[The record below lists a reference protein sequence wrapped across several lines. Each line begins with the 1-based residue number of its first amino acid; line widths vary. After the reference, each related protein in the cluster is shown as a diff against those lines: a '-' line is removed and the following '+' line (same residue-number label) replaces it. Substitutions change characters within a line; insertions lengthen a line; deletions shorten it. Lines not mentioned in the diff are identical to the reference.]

1 MVYPRAFSHIGITVT
16 DLDQAVE
23 WYQQVLGCYVLM
35 RPTVIAEDESQI
47 ARLCT
52 DIFGEGFSSFRI
64 SHLTTSDGIGLEL
77 FEFAQ
82 PKSERREN
90 NFEYWKTGIFHFC
103 VTDPDIEELA
113 KRIAETGGKHRSQVW
128 QLFPDKPYKMT
139 YCEDPWGNIL
149 EIYTHSYEQIYS
161 NQAQY

>member
-16 DLDQAVE
+16 DLDKAVE
-23 WYQQVLGCYVLM
+23 WYQQLLGCYVLM
-35 RPTVIAEDESQI
+35 PQTEILEDDSQI
-47 ARLCT
+47 GRLCT
-52 DIFGEGFSSFRI
+52 DIFGTGFKSFRI
-64 SHLTTSDGIGLEL
+64 AHLTTCDGIGLEL
-77 FEFAQ
+77 FAFAN

-103 VTDPDIEELA
+103 VTDPDIEGLA
-113 KRIAETGGKHRSQVW
+113 KRIAESGGKHRSQIW
-128 QLFPDKPYKMT
+128 RLFPDRPYKMT